1 MSSTQ
6 FEALELSEPLLRAL
20 AKEGYEQPTPIQ
32 EQAIPQVLAGKDLL
46 ATAQTGTGKTA
57 AFSLPML
64 QVLSGQK
71 GHGQIRALI
80 LTPTRELAL
89 QIDESFRNYGH
100 YLSLTST
107 VVLGGVPVGAQ
118 VRALRK
124 NPDIL
129 VATPG
134 RLLDLMNQRHVKLD
148 QVEILV
154 LDEADRMLD
163 MGFVHDVRKI
173 VAALPKKR
181 QTLLFSA
188 TLSKEI
194 TSLAAGMLH
203 EPVKTEV
210 TASASVSELINQ
222 QVLFVEQDGKREL
235 LAEILKGKEVG
246 RALVFTR
253 TKRRAN
259 RVMKQLT
266 GQGIA
271 ADAIHADKNQGA
283 RQRALAAFDRG
294 RIRVLVATDI
304 VARGIDVEGISH
316 VINYDLPN
324 DKESYVHRIGRTA
337 RAGNEGIA
345 LSFCSAEEVTILR
358 AIERLTGV
366 PLAVVEDHAF
376 RSRGAEAEY
385 QKDSGSNN
393 KQGVA
398 KKRREGGKPANST
411 QRRRSGGAS
420 GSVSGSVRD
429 NGNGKT
435 GVNRNGK
442 TGSNGNTISRNDGN
456 AHVDDNIGNRQGGS
470 EGTSTLG
477 PRAKSQHDNNG
488 STLGPAANGRRGGKG
503 NTQNRKPIQGAT
515 GEGGNGNSKRQFGR
529 RNRSAPTAR

>member
-64 QVLSGQK
+64 QVLNGQK
-71 GHGQIRALI
+71 GRGQIRALI

-107 VVLGGVPVGAQ
+107 VILGGVPVGAQ

-124 NPDIL
+124 KPDIL

-222 QVLFVEQDGKREL
+222 QVLFVEQGGKREL
-235 LAEILKGKEVG
+235 LAEILKGKDVG

-324 DKESYVHRIGRTA
+324 DTESYVHRIGRTA

-366 PLAVVEDHAF
+366 RLAVVEDHAF

-393 KQGVA
+393 IQGVA
-398 KKRREGGKPANST
+398 KKRREGGKPANSA
-411 QRRRSGGAS
+411 QRRRSGGA
-420 GSVSGSVRD
+420 SGSVRD

-456 AHVDDNIGNRQGGS
+456 AHVDDNIGNRRGGTQ
-470 EGTSTLG
+470 GTSTLG

-503 NTQNRKPIQGAT
+503 NTQNRKPIQGDN